1 MSRTQSCRY
10 PLKVKL
16 YQTVHL
22 VGQVFRRPLER
33 FRFLAEEDDLL
44 LTTDSVQD
52 VQDFVLPR
60 RVTVHSHIVEEKGT

>member
-52 VQDFVLPR
+52 VQDFVLRAPTDLD
-60 RVTVHSHIVEEKGT
+60 VTACGLRT